1 MAGPLEGIRIL
12 DMTRILAGPTATQV
26 LADLGAD
33 VIKVERPGTGDD
45 VRGWGPPFLK
55 TPDGQEARQ
64 DSVYFNAANRNK
76 RAITLN
82 IAHPE
87 GQKIA
92 RQLMAE
98 CDVFFEN
105 YKTGDLAKYGLAYDQ
120 VQAEMPGLIYCS
132 LSGFGHTGPYAP
144 RPGFDLVVQAMGG
157 LMSITGTEAQEP
169 VKVGVAAADLMAGM
183 YCNIGILAA
192 LRHRDRTGEGQ
203 HLDMSLLE
211 TQVAWLV
218 NEGMNTL
225 HTGVPSRAWGTAH
238 VSICPYQAFP
248 AEDGHFILAV
258 GTERQYRDLCNFLE
272 RPDLKDDPRFLTNA
286 DRVANRA
293 ECVAAFSEITRTQ
306 TIAWWIE
313 NLSAVGVPCAPVNTI
328 DKVFEDPQV
337 QHRGMVVEMDHPV
350 SGRPEK
356 YIASPLNLSKTPP
369 EYRRPAPSLG
379 QHNEEVLGELL
390 GLDAAAVDKLRAG
403 GVI

>member
-1 MAGPLEGIRIL
+1 MAGPLEGIRIF

-55 TPDGQEARQ
+55 TPDGEDARL

-76 RAITLN
+76 RSITLN
-82 IAHPE
+82 LASEE
-87 GQKIA
+87 GQALAKRLLA
-92 RQLMAE
+92 K

-105 YKTGDLAKYGLAYDQ
+105 YKTGDLAKYGLDYEQIKD
-120 VQAEMPGLIYCS
+120 EFPGLIYCS

-157 LMSITGTEAQEP
+157 LMSITGTAEQEP

-225 HTGVPSRAWGTAH
+225 YTGVPSRAWGTAH
-238 VSICPYQAFP
+238 VSICPYQAMP
-248 AEDGHFILAV
+248 ASDGHFILAV
-258 GTERQYRDLCNFLE
+258 GTERQYRDLCTFLE
-272 RPDLKDDPRFLTNA
+272 RPDLIEDPRFVTNA
-286 DRVANRA
+286 DRVAHRA
-293 ECVAAFSEITRTQ
+293 ECVATFSEITRTQ
-306 TIAWWIE
+306 TIDWWIE
-313 NLSAVGVPCAPVNTI
+313 KLAEVGVPCAPVNTI

-337 QHRGMVVEMDHPV
+337 KAREMVVELEHPV
-350 SGRPEK
+350 SGKAEK
-356 YIASPLNLSKTPP
+356 HIASPLNLSKTPP
-369 EYRRPAPSLG
+369 EYYRPSPTLG

-390 GLDAAAVDKLRAG
+390 DIDAGEVRGLKERS
-403 GVI
+403 VI